1 MTPVTVQV
9 PAKVNLQLAVGAVR
23 PDGFHELVSVF
34 HAVSLFD
41 EVTVAP
47 ADALTVT
54 AEGDGADGIP
64 LDRDNLA
71 ARAVELLADRLG
83 QSPNVHVHIRKGIP
97 VAGGMAGGSA
107 DAAATLL
114 ACDTM
119 WRGNTPREMLRRL
132 GAELG
137 SDVPFSDLGGTAIGT
152 GRGERLAAV
161 ASVARFHWVF
171 ALADGGLSTPA
182 VYREC
187 DRLREEAGDEVPAP
201 APREELIAAL
211 RAGDAPALGAAMTND
226 LQDAAVSLRPS
237 LRDTLHAGTSAGAL
251 GALVSGSGPTCAFLA
266 ADEDAATSVARAL
279 EESGTCRTTR
289 VAYGPVGGARVLPR
303 LWNSESGAM

>member
-1 MTPVTVQV
+1 MSAVTVSV

-47 ADALTVT
+47 ADELTIT
-54 AEGDGADGIP
+54 LEGEGVGEVP
-64 LDRDNLA
+64 LDRSNLA

-83 QSPNVHVHIRKGIP
+83 QDPAVHIHIRKGIP

-114 ACDTM
+114 ACDTL

-161 ASVARFHWVF
+161 PSVGRFHWVF

-182 VYREC
+182 VYGEC
-187 DRLREEAGDEVPAP
+187 DRLRAEAGVPVPEP

-211 RAGDAPALGAAMTND
+211 RAGDAPALGAALSND
-226 LQDAAVSLRPS
+226 LQDAAISLRPS
-237 LRDTLHAGTSAGAL
+237 LADTLAAGTAAGAL

-266 ADEDAATSVARAL
+266 ADEDAAKLVARAL

-289 VAYGPVGGARVLPR
+289 IAHGPVAGTKIRPVAPP
-303 LWNSESGAM
+303 A